1 MILTIGQKVWAP
13 KVAGVPAHK
22 PQNNIYELVGPLEE
36 EEGSV
41 GGYQLKHGEHVF
53 FAKQGTVKHLQDV
66 KVCIK
71 CGSDK
76 LQIPS
81 WVDNL
86 GNVLKEMDA
95 EDPWC
100 PVCEKILTRSFHCT
114 LDEYLKLKD
123 VVKQQIHK
131 EFKKWHEEL
140 RGVTILPKEEQLKPE
155 IDWKN
160 MSFEEWEERC
170 SADVDA
176 RFWHSEIYTHRCYE
190 NMKAGL
196 EVKLPGNPIPGSKF
210 YIDK

>member
-22 PQNNIYELVGPLEE
+22 PQNNVYELVGPLEE

-66 KVCIK
+66 KVCIE

-100 PVCEKILTRSFHCT
+100 TVCEKILTRSFHCT
-114 LDEYLKLKD
+114 LDEYLAE
-123 VVKQQIHK
+123 QEAK
-131 EFKKWHEEL
+131 EFLSPCCQSPTRPLNCEECKTDENH
-140 RGVTILPKEEQLKPE
+140 VCIE
-155 IDWKN
+155 ICTN
-160 MSFEEWEERC
+160 C
-170 SADVDA
+170 GA
-176 RFWHSEIYTHRCYE
+176 
-190 NMKAGL
+190 
-196 EVKLPGNPIPGSKF
+196 EVK
-210 YIDK
+210 